1 MPAHLATAASMRS
14 AVVREQKVV
23 HAVLSFL
30 AGVPVVGGQ
39 LSESLFL
46 RKLKLHEVVTGVEAV
61 EVLGR
66 S

>member
-1 MPAHLATAASMRS
+1 MRS
-14 AVVREQKVV
+14 VVVREQKVV

-46 RKLKLHEVVTGVEAV
+46 RRLKLHEVVTGVEAV
-61 EVLGR
+61 EVVGR